1 MYLLI
6 GETASDAQRH
16 GGRTDANVAVGGE
29 RRSSRH
35 GVSPAQLVAIAVN
48 VFQAGM
54 A

>member
-1 MYLLI
+1 MPSEEI
-6 GETASDAQRH
+6 CRSDKRH